1 MLRGL
6 PKNLTEQ
13 ELISL
18 RAATPNVLI
27 RSTLPVGQL
36 IPRGDAQDVQDV
48 QRTPQDYEPTVL
60 HRVVSTTVFHFF
72 MILSFLWPY
81 MQVIVRNAYQYEQD
95 HHVSKR
101 FASQTW
107 STANAI
113 GKRTVSTA
121 NMVCTWND
129 GHVGETLESLVTWWI
144 QGVAGGLCEGMG
156 EGMEALGVKPSM
168 SPRRK
173 EVAGRK
179 QRA

>member
-1 MLRGL
+1 M
-6 PKNLTEQ
+6 
-13 ELISL
+13 
-18 RAATPNVLI
+18 
-27 RSTLPVGQL
+27 PVGRL
-36 IPRGDAQDVQDV
+36 IPRGDEQDVQDV
-48 QRTPQDYEPTVL
+48 HRTPQDYEPTVL
-60 HRVVSTTVFHFF
+60 HRVVSTVVFHFF

-81 MQVIVRNAYQYEQD
+81 LQVIVRNAYQYEQD

-129 GHVGETLESLVTWWI
+129 GQVGETLESLVTWWI

-156 EGMEALGVKPSM
+156 EGMEALGVNPSM
-168 SPRRK
+168 SPRRQ